1 MGLERKRCLMCDDL
15 AVIEVMSVQLQ
26 AAPLC
31 GVHWADYCMGPQ
43 SPTSEEVQK
52 YFADGKADDRLEP
65 LPVTIARIDLKLQ
78 TDETRGIYKTEEEET
93 G

>member
-1 MGLERKRCLMCDDL
+1 MGLERKHCLICDDL

-26 AAPLC
+26 GAALC

-52 YFADGKADDRLEP
+52 YFEDGKKGDKLEP
-65 LPVTIARIDLKLQ
+65 LPRTIARIDPFLQ
-78 TDETRGIYKTEEEET
+78 TDEVRGIYKTKE
-93 G
+93 